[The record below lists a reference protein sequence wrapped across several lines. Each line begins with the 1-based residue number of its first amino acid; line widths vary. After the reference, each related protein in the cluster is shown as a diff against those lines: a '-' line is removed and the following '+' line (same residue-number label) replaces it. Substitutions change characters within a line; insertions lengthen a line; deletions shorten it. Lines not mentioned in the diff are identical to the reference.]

1 MAYQPAQWLRNL
13 AQISPA
19 PYWPW
24 RHSLRLTLLT
34 TVPMSIGFLTGHV
47 VPAMLVCLG
56 GLLTG
61 ISEKNDPYLARFRR
75 MLITTPMG
83 MSGYLMGSLIGGH
96 GIATIA
102 GVVVVALLSGLIS
115 GYGAAVSAG
124 ALQMLVMTI
133 VAAHVHSTASVWL
146 MPSLFASGAAFA
158 ATLLAVEALVSPKR
172 PEREIVSGLLDAL
185 ANLARTLI
193 QARPGDT
200 SVETAIRDVH
210 NAQSKAYA
218 ALMHNQLQ
226 ADGRSVAR
234 DWSANILS
242 ITDRIAAL
250 LSASSDNTTLL
261 KYVADRLEFLAK
273 AIMYKAAPNPMQI
286 DSQNNNPLMY
296 NVSQLSDIIWS
307 PKQSAQSLSLLHLF
321 SLDRSKPGFSFSR
334 LKARLL
340 LGPEVVGA
348 AIRLAICMLIAMVA
362 EFTAPGYRSYWIPL
376 SVAVILKPD
385 FGSVFV
391 RAVQRSA
398 GTFIGVLIATAI
410 FMILPKD
417 FYLVFVIAILSA
429 VMPWA
434 ALKGYALQCT
444 FLTPLILILMDLI
457 VAGPTVNY
465 GVQRLTD
472 TVLGAGIVL
481 VFGYLIWPKSID
493 KSIKSNFSKALVMI
507 ADYLRSTALNST
519 DTADAAPQFFDQS
532 AIKRHAAYSALSNLR
547 VQLQRS
553 TSEPPPASTEALA
566 WLPAIA
572 TADRICECVT
582 NYALVSDSGDRT
594 SDSEIAS
601 ELADMLEGIA
611 NPKDGEVSQWDELDK
626 LHQRIHDGGVD
637 KSLVDLYENLLKIKG
652 I

>member
-24 RHSLRLTLLT
+24 RQSLRLTLVT
-34 TVPMSIGFLTGHV
+34 TVPMIVGLLTGHIL
-47 VPAMLVCLG
+47 PAMIVCLG

-61 ISEKNDPYLARFRR
+61 TSEKNDPYLARFRR
-75 MLITTPMG
+75 ILIATPMG
-83 MSGYLMGSLIGGH
+83 MSGYLLGSLIGGH
-96 GIATIA
+96 GVATIA
-102 GVVVVALLSGLIS
+102 GVVVVALLSGLVS

-133 VAAHVHSTASVWL
+133 VAAHVHSTASIWL
-146 MPSLFASGAAFA
+146 MPSLFACGAAFA
-158 ATLLAVEALVSPKR
+158 ATLLAIEALVSPKR
-172 PEREIVSGLLDAL
+172 PEREIVANLLNAL
-185 ANLARTLI
+185 AHLARTYV
-193 QARPGDT
+193 QTKPGDAKI
-200 SVETAIRDVH
+200 EMAIRSVND
-210 NAQSKAYA
+210 AQSKAYA
-218 ALMHNQLQ
+218 ALMHNQLH

-250 LSASSDNTTLL
+250 LNTSTDDTNVL
-261 KYVADRLEFLAK
+261 KLAADRLAFLAK
-273 AIMYKAAPNPMQI
+273 TIMYKATPNAMKI
-286 DSQNNNPLMY
+286 DSQSTNPLLY
-296 NVSQLSDIIWS
+296 NLSQLSSVIGS
-307 PKQSAQSLSLLHLF
+307 PNQSARLFPILHLF
-321 SLDRSKPGFSFSR
+321 SLDRSKPDFSLSR
-334 LKARLL
+334 LRARLL
-340 LGPEVVGA
+340 LGPEVVNA

-398 GTFIGVLIATAI
+398 GTLVGVLVATAI
-410 FMILPKD
+410 LMVMPKD

-429 VMPWA
+429 TIPWA
-434 ALKGYALQCT
+434 ALKGYALQCSL
-444 FLTPLILILMDLI
+444 LTPLILILIDLI

-472 TVLGAGIVL
+472 TVIGAGIVL
-481 VFGYLIWPKSID
+481 IFGYLIWPKSID
-493 KSIKSNFSKALVMI
+493 KSIKSNFSQALITI
-507 ADYLRSTALNST
+507 ADYLRSTVTRSATT
-519 DTADAAPQFFDQS
+519 DETPPKIFDQS
-532 AIKRHAAYSALSNLR
+532 AAKRRSAYSELSNLR

-572 TADRICECVT
+572 TAERICECVT
-582 NYALVSDSGDRT
+582 SYALVSESSSKN
-594 SDSEIAS
+594 SDSEIVKK
-601 ELADMLEGIA
+601 LADILERVA
-611 NPKDGEVSQWDELDK
+611 NPKDGGAIQWDQIDQ
-626 LHQRIHDGGVD
+626 LHEHISGGNVE
-637 KSLVDLYENLLKIKG
+637 KPIIELYENILKLKDI
-652 I
+652 

>member
-13 AQISPA
+13 AQVSPA
-19 PYWPW
+19 PHWPW
-24 RHSLRLTLLT
+24 RQSLRLILVT
-34 TVPMSIGFLTGHV
+34 TVPMSIGFLSGHV
-47 VPAMLVCLG
+47 LPAMLVCLG

-75 MLITTPMG
+75 ILIMTPMG
-83 MSGYLMGSLIGGH
+83 MSGYLMGSLIGGY

-158 ATLLAVEALVSPKR
+158 ATLLAIEALVSPKR
-172 PEREIVSGLLDAL
+172 PEREIIASLFDAL

-193 QARPGDT
+193 QAKSDESRI
-200 SVETAIRDVH
+200 EAAIRGVN

-218 ALMHNQLQ
+218 ALMHDQLH
-226 ADGRSVAR
+226 ADGRSVTR
-234 DWSANILS
+234 DWSAHILS
-242 ITDRIAAL
+242 LTDRIAAL
-250 LSASSDNTTLL
+250 LTASSDNTTAL
-261 KYVADRLEFLAK
+261 KLVADRLEFLAK
-273 AIMYKAAPNPMQI
+273 AILYQVAPNPMQI
-286 DSQNNNPLMY
+286 DSQSSNPLIY
-296 NVSQLSDIIWS
+296 NVSQLSDVIWS
-307 PKQSAQSLSLLHLF
+307 AKQPVRSVSLLHLF
-321 SLDRSKPGFSFSR
+321 SLDRSRPDFSFSR

-340 LGPEVVGA
+340 LGPEVVSA
-348 AIRLAICMLIAMVA
+348 AIRLTICMLIAMVA

-398 GTFIGVLIATAI
+398 GTLVGVLIATAI

-429 VMPWA
+429 IMPWA

-472 TVLGAGIVL
+472 TVLGAGIAL
-481 VFGYLIWPKSID
+481 IFGYLIWPKSID
-493 KSIKSNFSKALVMI
+493 KSIKNNFSKAFVMI
-507 ADYLRSTALNST
+507 ADYLRSTVANS
-519 DTADAAPQFFDQS
+519 ADAGGSAPQTFESS
-532 AIKRHAAYSALSNLR
+532 AVKRRAAYSALSNLR

-566 WLPAIA
+566 WLPAIS

-582 NYALVSDSGDRT
+582 SYALVSDGGDRT
-594 SDSEIAS
+594 SDSEIAIA
-601 ELADMLEGIA
+601 LADIMERIT
-611 NPKDGEVSQWDELDK
+611 NPRDGETSQWDELNM
-626 LHQRIHDGGVD
+626 LHERIYIGSVD
-637 KSLVDLYENLLKIKG
+637 KSLVNIYENLLKLKDI
-652 I
+652 